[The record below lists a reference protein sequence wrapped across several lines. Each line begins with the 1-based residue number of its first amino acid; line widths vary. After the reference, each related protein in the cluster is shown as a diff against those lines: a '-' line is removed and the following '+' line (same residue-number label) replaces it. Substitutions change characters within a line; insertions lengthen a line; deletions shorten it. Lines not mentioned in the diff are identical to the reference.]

1 MIDDIERDIRFDVTV
16 IESLTERKQNTSSI
30 LTLYKYKYKM
40 DLIKTSDNFK
50 PGLKYTAFVSRTR
63 FFLALIEP
71 SWAEWWTSHS
81 LRSPVFQKTV
91 PNGFHPFYFWSKCLA
106 IGNGHQRETS
116 TQRPVPFC
124 FSIEP

>member
-50 PGLKYTAFVSRTR
+50 PGLKYTAFVSRTS
-63 FFLALIEP
+63 FFWL
-71 SWAEWWTSHS
+71 
-81 LRSPVFQKTV
+81 
-91 PNGFHPFYFWSKCLA
+91 
-106 IGNGHQRETS
+106 
-116 TQRPVPFC
+116 
-124 FSIEP
+124 